1 MILGD
6 NPKRCVIYFIYDK
19 DGIIDDY
26 VIDQLKDLRNNA
38 QHIHCV
44 INGKLSHDGK
54 IALEQVADDI
64 YVRENKGVDIGAYK
78 AAIEYLTW
86 NFIRTFDEL
95 VVMNNT
101 CFGPVYPFKECFD
114 WAKTQDVDLWGLT
127 KGIKSDW
134 LGTTDYLHYNK
145 PNYHIQSYFLVF
157 RNSLISKEIFENFFD
172 EIPYDCTYAQ
182 SGSFFEYAMPGYF
195 EKFGFKS
202 AVYCDIDDDYNY
214 PLLHN
219 PVRLFKEFRMP
230 LFKKR
235 SFTHH
240 YTDVLNNTCGEAT
253 VDLMEYIQ
261 KNTNFDMSFVWKS
274 ILRTSSLSDLVR
286 CAQLRRILPK
296 NYAYNNNQNL
306 RVGIVFHFYYP
317 DLFDENLDYIQMFPK
332 NTGVLITV
340 SSEEKKKLLEHKL
353 LEKQILAQVKLIEN
367 RGRDVS
373 SLLIG
378 AKDFVKKYDLICF
391 THDKKSLQVKPESVG
406 RSWSYKMNDNLYGSH
421 EFIINTINM
430 FEKEPFLGMAF
441 PGYPNHGGY
450 LKHDAT
456 GWTENF
462 ENTKKLL
469 QNFGID
475 VKINPHT
482 LCVAPLG
489 TCFWFRP
496 KTLEKLMKGFD
507 GNGWSYTDFPAEPTG
522 KDDGLILHAIERS
535 YAYFAQDAGYYPVFL
550 YNDKYASIDL
560 TNLEFQSY
568 YGDSMRAWCD
578 ALVLNSIGFRKFID
592 VYGRNADQLT
602 DYEIIRD
609 YGNYD
614 KTRQLYARIA
624 DAENQL
630 MDKCSYYEN
639 EIRNKCSYY
648 ENKIREIES
657 YNDSQMNNKICELNS
672 IYNSLSWRLTA
683 PLRLVFSVLCGDFKL
698 TRSITINIG
707 LYIEKKHRL
716 IWFLLWPIRKIIGK
730 LVRFKE

>member
-6 NPKRCVIYFIYDK
+6 SPKRCVIYFIYDK

-26 VIDQLKDLRNNA
+26 VIDQLKDLRNNV

-44 INGKLSHDGK
+44 INGKLSHGGK
-54 IALEQVADDI
+54 VALEHVADDI
-64 YVRENKGVDIGAYK
+64 YVRENKGNDIGAYK
-78 AAIEYLTW
+78 AAIEYLGW
-86 NFIRTFDEL
+86 NYIRTFDEL

-114 WAKTQDVDLWGLT
+114 WAKNQDFDLWGLT
-127 KGIKSDW
+127 LDNKFNGM
-134 LGTTDYLHYNK
+134 GTNDYLHYNERK
-145 PNYHIQSYFLVF
+145 TCLQSYFIVF
-157 RNSLISKEIFENFFD
+157 RSSLLNTSFLEEFYD
-172 EIPYDCTYAQ
+172 EIPTNCNYLQ
-182 SGSFFEYAMPGYF
+182 SGSFYEYAFPGYF
-195 EKFGFKS
+195 EDRGFKFG
-202 AVYCDIDDDYNY
+202 VYCRTEDLNY

-219 PVRLFKEFRMP
+219 PVSLFKQFRMP

-235 SFTHH
+235 SFFHH
-240 YTDVLNNTCGEAT
+240 YTDVLFHTAGEAT
-253 VDLMEYIQ
+253 SELISFLE
-261 KNTNFDMSFVWKS
+261 KNTDYDMSKVWKS
-274 ILRTSSLSDLVR
+274 VLRTSDLSDVVR
-286 CAQLRRILPK
+286 CAQLRRVLPK
-296 NYAYNNNQNL
+296 DYVYNSDVKL
-306 RVGIVFHFYYP
+306 KVGVVFHFYYT
-317 DLFDENLDYIQMFPK
+317 DLLDENLDYIQLFP
-332 NTGVLITV
+332 NECDVLITV
-340 SSEEKKKLLEHKL
+340 SSRQKKKLLEEKL
-353 LEKQILAQVKLIEN
+353 KLRQLEVKVMLIEN

-378 AKDFVKKYDLICF
+378 AKDFIKKHDLICF

-450 LKHDAT
+450 IKHDAT
-456 GWTENF
+456 GWTGNF

-469 QNFGID
+469 QDFGID

-578 ALVLNSIGFRKFID
+578 ALVCNSIGIRKFID

-614 KTRQLYARIA
+614 KTRQLYARIV

-648 ENKIREIES
+648 ENKICEIES

-707 LYIEKKHRL
+707 LHIEKKHRL